1 MSNDAK
7 SVLAVAASQVGIRT
21 GEKYWNY
28 LLKCGFNLGK
38 YVSGSVTPWCA
49 GFVSWVFHDAGAK
62 CPGLPAASCTYGIY
76 PKALA
81 AKAVVP
87 VSKAKPGDVILFNF
101 DRNPDDAEHVGIIKE
116 VHDGYFVTYEGNTNA
131 QGSSTGGQ
139 VAIKYRPKS
148 NTFAIIRPQYDEPVK
163 PKQPDSKRINNRGLA
178 YRSHVQNLGWLDVV
192 HDGQISGTVGYGLR
206 MEAFKCMPP
215 AGVRLTFN
223 WHMQGIGWRSYEN
236 VERGVY
242 DPVMG
247 TTGEKRRLEAVQIHA
262 EGLKESERLRYRAH
276 VQGMGWLPW
285 VEAGKTAG
293 TTGKSLR
300 LEALQ
305 IEIVT

>member
-62 CPGLPAASCTYGIY
+62 CAGLPAASCTYGIY

-116 VHDGYFVTYEGNTNA
+116 VHDGYFRTIEGNTNA

-139 VAIKYRPKS
+139 VAVKYRPKS
-148 NTFAIIRPQYDEPVK
+148 NTFAIIRPQYDEPEK
-163 PKQPDSKRINNRGLA
+163 PKQPDSKRVNNFGLA
-178 YRSHVQNLGWLDVV
+178 YRAHVERAGWLPVV
-192 HDGQISGTVGYGLR
+192 HDGQVAGTVGQS
-206 MEAFKCMPP
+206 
-215 AGVRLTFN
+215 VRLEALKFTPPKGIRLDVDV
-223 WHMQGIGWRSYEN
+223 HMQGIGWKSYTAEL
-236 VERGVY
+236 GKY

-247 TTGEKRRLEAVQIHA
+247 TTGQKRRVEAVRITAH
-262 EGLKESERLRYRAH
+262 GLPSGKKLRYRAH
-276 VQGMGWLPW
+276 VQGTGWQPW
-285 VEAGKTAG
+285 QEAGNVAG

-305 IEIVT
+305 VEIV